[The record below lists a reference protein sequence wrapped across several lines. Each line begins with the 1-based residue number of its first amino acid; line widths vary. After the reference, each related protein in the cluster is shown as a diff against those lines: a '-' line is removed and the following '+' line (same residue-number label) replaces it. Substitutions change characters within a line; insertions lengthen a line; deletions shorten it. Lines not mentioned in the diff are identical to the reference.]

1 MAQSAPNL
9 DAPLIMAT
17 LEQCDVRYLV
27 IGGMAGL
34 FFGAQRP
41 TEDLDL
47 VIRRERANLR
57 NLAVALKQLNARI
70 RVAHI
75 VMRRQDYYRFQ
86 LATCFSSRIAQQP
99 GKLTLA
105 HRRSLRPAAC
115 SVALLPPTTN

>member
-17 LEQCDVRYLV
+17 LEQCDVQYLV

-57 NLAVALKQLNARI
+57 NLAEALKQLNARI

-86 LATCFSSRIAQQP
+86 LTSCFSSRISQQP
-99 GKLTLA
+99 SELTLA
-105 HRRSLRPAAC
+105 PSTFSPAC
-115 SVALLPPTTN
+115 NLSGALSPPTTN